1 MHWADWVSTQVV
13 EGVRIKQEDEW
24 DEEAWQREYNAL
36 PFMPGVDD
44 AFIKEEEVSDEEP
57 WPPEVQQ
64 APPPVLLRPEVPQP
78 PPRSPVR
85 QRRME
90 LARGM
95 GDLNRR
101 TKITVVLSDNQEYSL
116 EAEYAIFCLG
126 FGLVLVLCLCLCF
139 CFCFVGGFILRDS

>member
-64 APPPVLLRPEVPQP
+64 APPPGIVEARSSTASSPQSGKAEEDGASSGYG
-78 PPRSPVR
+78 RFKS
-85 QRRME
+85 
-90 LARGM
+90 
-95 GDLNRR
+95 
-101 TKITVVLSDNQEYSL
+101 SDKNYG
-116 EAEYAIFCLG
+116 CP
-126 FGLVLVLCLCLCF
+126 
-139 CFCFVGGFILRDS
+139 